1 MPADDHLD
9 AGYLD
14 LIAGLPFLRLP
25 ATDLR
30 YRFTA
35 LMKINRVGTAAEHKP
50 PVKH

>member
-14 LIAGLPFLRLP
+14 LIAVLPGLRLWD
-25 ATDLR
+25 TDLR

-35 LMKINRVGTAAEHKP
+35 LMKINRGGTAAEHKP